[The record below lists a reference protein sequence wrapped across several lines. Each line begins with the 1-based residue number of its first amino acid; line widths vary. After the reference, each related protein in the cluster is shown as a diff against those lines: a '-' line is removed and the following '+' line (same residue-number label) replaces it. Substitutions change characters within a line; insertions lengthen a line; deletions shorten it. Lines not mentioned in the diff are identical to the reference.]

1 MAISLYDAT
10 VRSYLQ
16 GLSAMGGFL
25 AKGLAHCQ
33 SAGIGP
39 DTLVETRLYEDMLPF
54 RFQVQAAAHHSW
66 GALQAMIK
74 GEFAP
79 PPPIPAI
86 GYAELQAPV
95 AEAKAGLDGLTPRW

>member
-79 PPPIPAI
+79 PATDSGDRICR
-86 GYAELQAPV
+86 V
-95 AEAKAGLDGLTPRW
+95 AGPRGRSQGRA